1 MRSANMTAAEV
12 SLQVNLHPLDAP
24 HVAYTLPHQI
34 RALGPQVGQV
44 LLTVDLHRSQGSR
57 YRIEDYDQKLK
68 SLQDTLDRIA
78 AAEPKVK
85 IVEVDYTPPA
95 MRRVARDFLGQDFIP
110 KKAHNGSPFY
120 AYLFGV
126 HAASG
131 DYVIHLDS
139 DMLFGGGSHTW
150 VGEALE
156 KMAQDPSI
164 IACNPLAGPPAS
176 DGSLHSQSAR
186 RLAAPYPA
194 YSFPSVSTRIFL
206 MDKRPILSG
215 QWRIPLLQ
223 PGLSARV
230 QAFINY
236 TPSCLALED
245 SLSAMMVANGLS
257 RLDFLGR
264 APGLWTL
271 HPVYRTPAFYRE
283 LPRLIERIEAGDV
296 PDQQR
301 GHHDLNDSMFD
312 WSEIRAQL
320 TWRRK
325 FKRRLQYAASG
336 LQERMRDLTR

>member
-1 MRSANMTAAEV
+1 MTAAEV

-24 HVAYTLPHQI
+24 HVAHTLPHQI
-34 RALGPQVGQV
+34 GVLGPQVGQV

-57 YRIEDYDQKLK
+57 YRIDDYEQKLQ
-68 SLQDTLDRIA
+68 SLRGTLERIA

-85 IVEVDYTPPA
+85 IVEVDYSQAT

-120 AYLFGV
+120 AYLFGM

-131 DYVIHLDS
+131 NYVMHLDS
-139 DMLFGGGSHTW
+139 DMLFGGGSRTW

-156 KMAQDPSI
+156 KLVQDPNI
-164 IACNPLAGPPAS
+164 LACNPLPGPPAV
-176 DGSLHSQSAR
+176 DGSLRSQSAR
-186 RLAAPYPA
+186 RLVAPYPA
-194 YSFPSVSTRIFL
+194 YRFSSVSTRILL

-215 QWRIPLLQ
+215 KWRIPLLQ

-236 TPSCLALED
+236 TPPCLALED
-245 SLSAMMVANGLS
+245 SMSAMMDEHGLS
-257 RLDFLGR
+257 RIDFLGR
-264 APGLWTL
+264 SPGLWTL

-283 LPRLIERIEAGDV
+283 LPRLIQRIEAGDI

-301 GHHDLNDSMFD
+301 GHHDINDSMFD
-312 WSEIRAQL
+312 WSELRAQL

-325 FKRRLQYAASG
+325 FKRHLQYAASG
-336 LQERMRDLTR
+336 LQERMRDLKR